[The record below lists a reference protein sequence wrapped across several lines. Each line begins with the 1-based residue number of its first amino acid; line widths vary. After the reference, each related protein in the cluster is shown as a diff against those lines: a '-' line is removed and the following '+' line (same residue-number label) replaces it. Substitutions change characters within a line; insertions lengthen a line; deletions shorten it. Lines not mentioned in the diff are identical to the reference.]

1 MIFLLVPISNFSNI
15 YGQTEFDS
23 GALGLQMPT
32 ITMNPISGQ
41 PGTEVEIK
49 VTNMSAIPENI
60 DPRIE
65 FFIYM
70 PFLSAIGGNVPQN
83 CGLKYSTDPY
93 RLGYQSFF

>member
-23 GALGLQMPT
+23 EALGLQMPT

-49 VTNMSAIPENI
+49 VTKLSAVPENI
-60 DPRIE
+60 DPRI
-65 FFIYM
+65 
-70 PFLSAIGGNVPQN
+70 LV
-83 CGLKYSTDPY
+83 L
-93 RLGYQSFF
+93 LHVLVVYQAKHLC